1 MRILG
6 IDPGYAILGYGI
18 VEKKGNRFEV
28 IDYGSVTTDAKERM
42 PDRLKHLY
50 YSLMEIIDEYNPD
63 AAAVEELFFNS
74 LPPVN
79 CPVALTLKP

>member
-63 AAAVEELFFNS
+63 AAAVEELF
-74 LPPVN
+74 LIPI
-79 CPVALTLKP
+79 LKLQSR